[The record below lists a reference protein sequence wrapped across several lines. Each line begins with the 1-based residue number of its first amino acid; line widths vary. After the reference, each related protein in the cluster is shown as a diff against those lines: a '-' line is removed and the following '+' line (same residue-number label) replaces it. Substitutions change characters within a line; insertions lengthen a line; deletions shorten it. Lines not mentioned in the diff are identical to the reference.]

1 MSTITSYL
9 SYFKG
14 LFSFDMAVL
23 VVLFIIFLAYT
34 LFFGRKM
41 MISLILAFYPA
52 TLLYK
57 TFPFIQKLLVV
68 SGDKFLIINKIVI
81 FLVFL
86 VPLFI
91 IISRYISSESSYTG
105 SSHIIRTVGLA
116 IVGVILILLFSY
128 STVSLDP
135 IYNFSSS
142 IDILFSTTDR
152 VFWWNLAP
160 LLVLA
165 VL

>member
-23 VVLFIIFLAYT
+23 VVLFIFFSYT

-116 IVGVILILLFSY
+116 IVGVILILL
-128 STVSLDP
+128 D
-135 IYNFSSS
+135 
-142 IDILFSTTDR
+142 
-152 VFWWNLAP
+152 
-160 LLVLA
+160 
-165 VL
+165 

>member
-1 MSTITSYL
+1 
-9 SYFKG
+9 
-14 LFSFDMAVL
+14 MAVL

>member
-81 FLVFL
+81 CLVFL

>member
-152 VFWWNLAP
+152 VFWWHLAP